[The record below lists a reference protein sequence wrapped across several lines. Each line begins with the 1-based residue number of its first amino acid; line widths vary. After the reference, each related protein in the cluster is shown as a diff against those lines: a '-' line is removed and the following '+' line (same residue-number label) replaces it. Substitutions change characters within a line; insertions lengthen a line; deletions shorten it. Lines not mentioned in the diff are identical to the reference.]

1 MQKTSRSCPARRAVA
16 LAAALCAA
24 APAAAQTYPAKPV
37 RFLVGFAA
45 GGATDVAARMLAQ
58 RLSDSLGQAVIV
70 ENRSGSGGLIA
81 TEAVSKAPGDG
92 YTLLMMPA
100 ADAVQPAVRRKLPYD
115 LERDFA
121 PVSRVVTGPWVVVVH
136 PSVPVKGIMDLVALA
151 RANPGKLN
159 YATSG
164 IGSSAHLANELF
176 NSLAKV
182 KITHVPYKGVSE
194 GVTATASGQTDMIFA
209 SITAALPL
217 LEARKVRP
225 LATSM
230 RERTRLMPD
239 LPTLHEAG
247 VKGYDRSG
255 WYGVLAPASV
265 PKDIVGRLA
274 TSIAAAVNTPEMTEA
289 FRKQG
294 LETATLPPAEFG
306 AFIRREVE
314 QNIKVVKDAGIRVE

>member
-1 MQKTSRSCPARRAVA
+1 MRIPVPGVTRQ
-16 LAAALCAA
+16 LFGAAALALVCAQCV
-24 APAAAQTYPAKPV
+24 AQTYPAKPI

-58 RLSDSLGQAVIV
+58 RLGDALGQAVIV

-115 LERDFA
+115 LDRDFA
-121 PVSRVVTGPWVVVVH
+121 PVARVVTGPWVVLVH
-136 PSVPVKGIMDLVALA
+136 PSVPVKGIRDLVALA
-151 RANPGKLN
+151 HANPGKLN

-182 KITHVPYKGVSE
+182 KVVHVPYKGVSE
-194 GVTATASGQTDMIFA
+194 GVTATAIGQTDMIFA
-209 SITAALPL
+209 SITAAQPL

-225 LATSM
+225 LATSTM
-230 RERTRLMPD
+230 ERTKLMPD
-239 LPTLHEAG
+239 MPTVHESG

-265 PKDIVGRLA
+265 PKEIIGRL
-274 TSIAAAVNTPEMTEA
+274 SAAITTAVNSAEMTEA

-294 LETATLPPAEFG
+294 LESATLPPAEFG
-306 AFIRREVE
+306 AFIRREVA